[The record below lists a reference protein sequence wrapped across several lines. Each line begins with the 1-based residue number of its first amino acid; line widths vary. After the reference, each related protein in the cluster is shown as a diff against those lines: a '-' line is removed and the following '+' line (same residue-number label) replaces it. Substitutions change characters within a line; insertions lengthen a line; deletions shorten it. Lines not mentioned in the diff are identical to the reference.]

1 MIKSLLP
8 LSFTPTLLSTA
19 CPAKQTTQASPDPAS
34 APASE
39 GGIKATLLQAAQA
52 KPATSERTF
61 CVPSVF
67 TAEPTT
73 LNTSPYEN
81 GKTQTAIRTG
91 YFTVTVLGG
100 GQYRLMPTG
109 KYRELLQHA
118 RLNDSGIP
126 RFCFGPSR
134 LTALTNLQQA
144 APNKYLA
151 QGKLT
156 LEPEA
161 WVTPEVLAAFGPTR
175 NDPSQ
180 VPLSLVFYKEGDAW
194 EAEKH

>member
-1 MIKSLLP
+1 MTKSLLP
-8 LSFTPTLLSTA
+8 LPLTPTLLLTA
-19 CPAKQTTQASPDPAS
+19 CPAKRTSQASPALAS

-39 GGIKATLLQAAQA
+39 GGIKATLLQAAQT

-61 CVPSVF
+61 CVPPVL

-73 LNTSPYEN
+73 LNTSSYEN
-81 GKTQTAIRTG
+81 GKTQATIRTG
-91 YFTVTVLGG
+91 YFTGTVLGG
-100 GQYRLMPTG
+100 GQYRLTPTG
-109 KYRELLQHA
+109 KYRELLQRA
-118 RLNDSGIP
+118 AQRLRHSLVLFRP
-126 RFCFGPSR
+126 FR

-161 WVTPEVLAAFGPTR
+161 
-175 NDPSQ
+175 
-180 VPLSLVFYKEGDAW
+180 
-194 EAEKH
+194 